1 MLIYNIT
8 VRIDNNIQDEWLRW
22 QKEVHIPDMMST
34 GLFYDHRFF
43 RLPEHDDADGKTFI
57 IQFYLKEKKLYEKFI
72 KEYSETFTKKN
83 MNKWGDKSVLFQSL
97 LESVQ

>member
-72 KEYSETFTKKN
+72 KKIFGNIYKK
-83 MNKWGDKSVLFQSL
+83 KY
-97 LESVQ
+97 E